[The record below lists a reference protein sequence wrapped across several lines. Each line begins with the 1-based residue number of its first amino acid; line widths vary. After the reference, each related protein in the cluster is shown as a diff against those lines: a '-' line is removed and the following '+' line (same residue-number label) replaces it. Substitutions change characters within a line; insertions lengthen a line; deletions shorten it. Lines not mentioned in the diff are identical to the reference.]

1 MGRGA
6 RPSQRMIAE
15 LAQVSQSAVSLVVS
29 GQAEMNRIPLA
40 TRERIER
47 VMAEVGYV
55 PNVAARSLKGRRNGL
70 VGVYTYERVFPVR
83 EDNYYHEFLVG
94 IEESAVDLGLD
105 LVLFTSTLGT
115 GGSRNV
121 YERGMNR
128 LRLADGAIFF
138 GLARDDNE
146 LERLATDG
154 YPFVFIG
161 RRTIG
166 GAEIP
171 HVTAD
176 YAGGIGAVVSALVG
190 AGHRRI
196 RYVAGMQPDGPQ
208 AERRAAYLAHSREAD
223 LEPSLIEIAPDEVE
237 SSWSTLQSDG
247 ASALMVET
255 VELAEA
261 IAHAAAQ
268 RSLSIPRDLSVVLLD
283 VPARGAA
290 AGAWSHMAL
299 PRRAMGGAALRLL
312 LARLDDPDAVAPVV
326 LPVSAPD
333 QNTIG
338 PPAS

>member
-105 LVLFTSTLGT
+105 LVLFTSTLGAD
-115 GGSRNV
+115 GSRNV

-138 GLARDDNE
+138 GLARDDDE
-146 LERLATDG
+146 LERLAADG

-166 GAEIP
+166 GTEIP

-176 YAGGIGAVVSALVG
+176 YAGGIGAVIGALRE
-190 AGHRRI
+190 AGHRAI
-196 RYVAGMQPDGPQ
+196 RYVAGMRPDGPQ
-208 AERRAAYLAHSREAD
+208 TERRAAYLAHSREAG
-223 LEPSLIEIAPDEVE
+223 LEPSLIEVAPDDVE
-237 SSWSTLQSDG
+237 SSWDELLRDG
-247 ASALMVET
+247 ATALMVET
-255 VELAEA
+255 VELADA
-261 IAHAAAQ
+261 VAHAAAQ
-268 RSLSIPRDLSVVLLD
+268 RSLSTPRDFSVVVLD
-283 VPARGAA
+283 VPARDAA

-299 PRRAMGGAALRLL
+299 PRREMGGAALRLL
-312 LARLDDPDAVAPVV
+312 LARLDDPEAAPVI
-326 LPVSAPD
+326 LPVAAPD
-333 QNTIG
+333 RSTIG
-338 PPAS
+338 PPAQ